1 MTLDLAGQ
9 AILLVTAIVANFL
22 SALSGGGVGLIQF
35 PILIFL
41 GLSFAAALATHKVAT
56 VFMGVGAILQHM
68 KESHLERRASL
79 IILGA
84 GIPGVILGAAV
95 ILKAP
100 EKAAMM
106 TLGVL
111 TVSLGLYSVFKPQ
124 LGIEHTPKNWSGAGL
139 RKGIFG
145 LFVVGFLNG
154 SITSGTGLFLTLLL
168 IRHFGMDYKRAIAYT
183 LVLCGF
189 AWNGTGAIV
198 MGLAGDIVWDWLPA
212 LIVGSVIGSYLG
224 SHVAIRQGNKLIK
237 RAFEATTI
245 LIGLKL
251 IFM

>member
-1 MTLDLAGQ
+1 MTLDFAGQ
-9 AILLVTAIVANFL
+9 AILFVTAVVANFF

-41 GLSFAAALATHKVAT
+41 GLSFGAALATHKVAS
-56 VFMGVGAILQHM
+56 VFLGVGAILRHM

-84 GIPGVILGAAV
+84 GIPGVILGASL

-100 EKAAMM
+100 EKAALM
-106 TLGVL
+106 TLGAL
-111 TVSLGLYSVFKPQ
+111 TISLGLYSIFKPT
-124 LGIEHTPKNWSGAGL
+124 LGIAHTPKNWSGPGL
-139 RKGIFG
+139 WQGVVG
-145 LFVVGFLNG
+145 LFLVGFLNG
-154 SITSGTGLFLTLLL
+154 SIASGSGLFLTIWL

-189 AWNGTGAIV
+189 AWNGTGALV
-198 MGLAGDIVWDWLPA
+198 LGLAGDIAWDWLPA
-212 LIVGSVIGSYLG
+212 LIIGSIMGSYLG
-224 SHVAIRQGNKLIK
+224 SHLAIKQGNRLVK

-251 IFM
+251 LFL

>member
-1 MTLDLAGQ
+1 MTLDFAAQ
-9 AILLVTAIVANFL
+9 ATLFVTAVVANFF

-41 GLSFAAALATHKVAT
+41 GLSFGSALATHKVAS
-56 VFMGVGAILQHM
+56 VFLGVGAILRHM

-79 IILGA
+79 IILAA
-84 GIPGVILGAAV
+84 GIPGVILGASL

-100 EKAAMM
+100 EKLALMA
-106 TLGVL
+106 LGVL
-111 TVSLGLYSVFKPQ
+111 TISLGLYSILKPQ
-124 LGIEHTPKNWSGAGL
+124 LGIEHAPKNWSGPGL
-139 RKGIFG
+139 WQGVSG
-145 LFVVGFLNG
+145 LFFVGFLNG
-154 SITSGTGLFLTLLL
+154 SIASGSGLFLTLWL

-189 AWNGTGAIV
+189 AWNGTGALV
-198 MGLAGDIVWDWLPA
+198 LGLAGDIAWDWLPA
-212 LIVGSVIGSYLG
+212 LIAGSILGSYLG
-224 SHVAIRQGNKLIK
+224 SHLAIRQGNKLVK

-251 IFM
+251 LLS

>member
-1 MTLDLAGQ
+1 MTLDFAGQ
-9 AILLVTAIVANFL
+9 AILFVTAVVANFF

-41 GLSFAAALATHKVAT
+41 GLSFGAALATHKVAS
-56 VFMGVGAILQHM
+56 VFLGVGAILRHM
-68 KESHLERRASL
+68 KESHLERHASL
-79 IILGA
+79 IILAA
-84 GIPGVILGAAV
+84 GIPGVILGASL

-100 EKAAMM
+100 EKLALMA
-106 TLGVL
+106 LGVL
-111 TVSLGLYSVFKPQ
+111 TISLGLYSILKPQ
-124 LGIEHTPKNWSGAGL
+124 LGIEHTPKNWSGPGL
-139 RKGIFG
+139 WQGVSG

-154 SITSGTGLFLTLLL
+154 SIASGSGLFLTLWL

-189 AWNGTGAIV
+189 AWNGKGAFV
-198 MGLAGDIVWDWLPA
+198 LGLAGDIAWDWLPA
-212 LIVGSVIGSYLG
+212 LIAGSILGSYLG
-224 SHVAIRQGNKLIK
+224 SHLAIRQGNKLVK

-251 IFM
+251 LFV

>member
-9 AILLVTAIVANFL
+9 AILFGTAVVANFF

-41 GLSFAAALATHKVAT
+41 GLSFGMALATHKIAS
-56 VFMGVGAILQHM
+56 VFLGVGAILRHM
-68 KESHLERRASL
+68 KESHLERRNCL

-84 GIPGVILGAAV
+84 GIPGVILGASL

-100 EKAAMM
+100 EQLALL
-106 TLGVL
+106 TLGIL
-111 TVSLGLYSVFKPQ
+111 TISLGIYSIFKPK
-124 LGIEHTPKNWSGAGL
+124 LGIDYQPRNWHGRGL
-139 RKGIFG
+139 IIGILG
-145 LFVVGFLNG
+145 LFTVGFLNG
-154 SITSGTGLFLTLLL
+154 SITSGSGLFLTVWL
-168 IRHFGMDYKRAIAYT
+168 IHHFGMDYKRAIAYT

-198 MGLAGDIVWDWLPA
+198 LGLAGDIAWDWLPA
-212 LIVGSVIGSYLG
+212 LIAGSIIGSYLG
-224 SHVAIRQGNKLIK
+224 SHIVIRQGNQLVK

-245 LIGLKL
+245 VIGFKL
-251 IFM
+251 LFF

>member
-9 AILLVTAIVANFL
+9 AVLFGTAVVANFF

-41 GLSFAAALATHKVAT
+41 GLSFGSALATHKVAS
-56 VFMGVGAILQHM
+56 VFLGVGAILSHM
-68 KESHLERRASL
+68 KESHLERRACK

-84 GIPGVILGAAV
+84 GIPGVIMGASL

-100 EKAAMM
+100 EKEALMA
-106 TLGVL
+106 LGVL
-111 TVSLGLYSVFKPQ
+111 TISLGLYSIFKPK
-124 LGIEHTPKNWSGAGL
+124 LGIEHTPKNWHGTGL
-139 RKGIFG
+139 ATGIAG

-154 SITSGTGLFLTLLL
+154 SITSGSGLFLTIWL

-189 AWNGTGAIV
+189 AWNGTGALV
-198 MGLAGDIVWDWLPA
+198 LGLAGDIAWSWLPA
-212 LIVGSVIGSYLG
+212 LITGSVIGAYIG
-224 SHVAIRQGNKLIK
+224 SHVAIRQGNSLVK
-237 RAFEATTI
+237 RAFETTTI

-251 IFM
+251 LFY

>member
-9 AILLVTAIVANFL
+9 AILFGTAVVANFF

-41 GLSFAAALATHKVAT
+41 GLSFGSALATHKVAS
-56 VFMGVGAILQHM
+56 VFLGVGAILRHM
-68 KESHLERRASL
+68 KESHLERRACL
-79 IILGA
+79 IILAA
-84 GIPGVILGAAV
+84 GIPGVILGASL

-100 EKAAMM
+100 EKEALM
-106 TLGVL
+106 TLGIL
-111 TVSLGLYSVFKPQ
+111 TISLGLYSIFKPK
-124 LGIEHTPKNWSGAGL
+124 LGIDYTPKNWTGSGLWQGMA
-139 RKGIFG
+139 G

-154 SITSGTGLFLTLLL
+154 SITSGSGLFLTIWL

-189 AWNGTGAIV
+189 AWNGTGALV
-198 MGLAGDIVWDWLPA
+198 LGLAGDIAWDWLPA
-212 LIVGSVIGSYLG
+212 LIVGSVIGGYLG
-224 SHVAIRQGNKLIK
+224 SHIAIRQGNTLVK

-251 IFM
+251 LFI

>member
-9 AILLVTAIVANFL
+9 AILFITAVIANFF

-41 GLSFAAALATHKVAT
+41 GLPFAAALATHKVAS
-56 VFMGVGAILQHM
+56 VFLGVGAILRHL
-68 KESHLERRASL
+68 KESHLERRSSL

-84 GIPGVILGAAV
+84 GIPGVILGASL

-100 EKAAMM
+100 EREALM

-111 TVSLGLYSVFKPQ
+111 TISLGLYSIFKPR
-124 LGIEHTPKNWSGAGL
+124 LGIAYTPKNWSGPGL
-139 RKGIFG
+139 WQGMLG
-145 LFVVGFLNG
+145 LFIVGFLNG
-154 SITSGTGLFLTLLL
+154 SITSGSGLFLTIWL

-189 AWNGTGAIV
+189 AWNGTGAV
-198 MGLAGDIVWDWLPA
+198 VLGLAGDIAWDWLPA
-212 LIVGSVIGSYLG
+212 LIAGSVIGSYLG
-224 SHVAIRQGNKLIK
+224 SHMAIRQGNQLVK

-251 IFM
+251 LFM

>member
-9 AILLVTAIVANFL
+9 AVLFGTAVVANFF

-41 GLSFAAALATHKVAT
+41 GLSFGSALATHKVAS
-56 VFMGVGAILQHM
+56 VFLGVGAILRHM

-84 GIPGVILGAAV
+84 GIPGVILGASI

-100 EKAAMM
+100 EKEALMA
-106 TLGVL
+106 LGVL
-111 TVSLGLYSVFKPQ
+111 TISLGLYSIFKPK
-124 LGIEHTPKNWSGAGL
+124 LGIEHTPKNWHGQGL
-139 RKGIFG
+139 WQGIAG

-154 SITSGTGLFLTLLL
+154 SITSGSGLFLTIWL

-189 AWNGTGAIV
+189 AWNGTGALV
-198 MGLAGDIVWDWLPA
+198 LGMAGDIAWDWLPA
-212 LIVGSVIGSYLG
+212 LITGSVIGAYIG
-224 SHVAIRQGNKLIK
+224 SHIAIRQGNTLVK

-251 IFM
+251 LFL

>member
-1 MTLDLAGQ
+1 MTLDIAGQ
-9 AILLVTAIVANFL
+9 AILFVTAIIANFF

-41 GLSFAAALATHKVAT
+41 GLSFAAALATHKVAS
-56 VFMGVGAILQHM
+56 VFLGVGAILRHM

-79 IILGA
+79 IILGS
-84 GIPGVILGAAV
+84 GIPGVILGASL
-95 ILKAP
+95 ILEAP
-100 EKAAMM
+100 EKAALMV
-106 TLGVL
+106 LGAL
-111 TVSLGLYSVFKPQ
+111 TVSLGLYSIFKPK
-124 LGIEHTPKNWSGAGL
+124 LGIDYAPKNWHGRGL
-139 RKGIFG
+139 IHGMIG

-154 SITSGTGLFLTLLL
+154 SITSGSGLFLTIWL

-189 AWNGTGAIV
+189 AWNGTGAV
-198 MGLAGDIVWDWLPA
+198 VLGLAGDIAWDWLPA
-212 LIVGSVIGSYLG
+212 LIAGSVIGSYMG
-224 SHVAIRQGNKLIK
+224 SHIAIRQGNQLVK

-251 IFM
+251 LFI